1 MSAQT
6 KLNNIDVLT
15 SKALSDYEKCISIN
29 NVLKVS
35 DKIKEQI
42 RNSNKKYVWCN

>member
-42 RNSNKKYVWCN
+42 RKTNKKYV